1 MKEHTM
7 ELYMLPIST
16 GYRSILWKEFEDV
29 GEELL
34 LRPGSPDGRR
44 FGAYPYLLK
53 ALNEGQGLLDWRL
66 LGPYRFDDCMR
77 MTQTLSC

>member
-1 MKEHTM
+1 MKEYTM

-44 FGAYPYLLK
+44 FGAYP
-53 ALNEGQGLLDWRL
+53 
-66 LGPYRFDDCMR
+66 
-77 MTQTLSC
+77 

>member
-34 LRPGSPDGRR
+34 L
-44 FGAYPYLLK
+44 
-53 ALNEGQGLLDWRL
+53 
-66 LGPYRFDDCMR
+66 
-77 MTQTLSC
+77 